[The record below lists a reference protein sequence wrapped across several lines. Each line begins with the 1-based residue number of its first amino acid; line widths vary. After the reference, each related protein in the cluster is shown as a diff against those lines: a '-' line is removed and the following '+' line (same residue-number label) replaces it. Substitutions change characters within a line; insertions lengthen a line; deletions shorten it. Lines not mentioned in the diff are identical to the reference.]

1 MRIAIGVLLLTIATG
16 LTSCARVHESVEQ
29 GGQVVGS
36 VAAIPQS
43 AGQGV
48 TQGYVNTDSQPNPY
62 NR

>member
-1 MRIAIGVLLLTIATG
+1 MRTTIGVLLITIAAG
-16 LTSCARVHESVEQ
+16 LIGCAGVHESVEQ